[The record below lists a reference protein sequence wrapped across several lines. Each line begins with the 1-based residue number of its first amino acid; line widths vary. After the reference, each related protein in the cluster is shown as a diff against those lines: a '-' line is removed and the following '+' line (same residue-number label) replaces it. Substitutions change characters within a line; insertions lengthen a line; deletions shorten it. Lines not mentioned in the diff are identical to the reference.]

1 MNKSPLPQI
10 DPQRIIPT
18 PEGTTHTVAGKEFPV
33 IGYTDFN
40 SKAVPLVDIPMMSDY
55 KWQLMCLQDRLEHP
69 ENYQD
74 TEDVEAAIE
83 RLKKWLAEHTE
94 QYPIA
99 TPA

>member
-1 MNKSPLPQI
+1 
-10 DPQRIIPT
+10 
-18 PEGTTHTVAGKEFPV
+18 
-33 IGYTDFN
+33 
-40 SKAVPLVDIPMMSDY
+40 MMSDY
-55 KWQLMCLQDRLEHP
+55 KWQYNCLMDRLEHP
-69 ENYQD
+69 EKYQD